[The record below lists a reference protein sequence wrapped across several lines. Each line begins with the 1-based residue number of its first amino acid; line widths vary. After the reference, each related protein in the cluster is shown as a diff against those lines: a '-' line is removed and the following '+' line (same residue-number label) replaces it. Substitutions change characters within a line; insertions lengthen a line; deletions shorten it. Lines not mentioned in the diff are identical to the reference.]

1 MIFQFGF
8 QPSQSSSGG
17 GALYE
22 VIRSWQEIGVYDV
35 ILPFLL
41 VFTLAFAIL
50 EKSKIFGS
58 EKRNINLIVGLIL
71 GLLFLQNNYLV
82 YMVQRF
88 LPNVSMMLIVFL
100 MFLLILA
107 LFGGENAAWS
117 GGALTLGF
125 IVSVVTIILSLSTDW
140 LPFGEWGLLDY
151 YNSLDP
157 GTRGFIWLIILI
169 LVVVGFVT
177 HEKKGGNDSGGFW
190 NALKDIA
197 EGTKKGSGNKGG

>member
-1 MIFQFGF
+1 MMFQFGF
-8 QPSQSSSGG
+8 QPTSG
-17 GALYE
+17 GALLD

-58 EKRNINLIVGLIL
+58 DKRNINLIVGLIL

-88 LPNVSMMLIVFL
+88 LPNVSMMLIVGL
-100 MFLLILA
+100 MFLLLFAI
-107 LFGGENAAWS
+107 FGGENREWT
-117 GGALTLGF
+117 GGSLTLGF
-125 IVSVVTIILSLSTDW
+125 IVSIAAIILALSTDL
-140 LPFGEWGLLDY
+140 LPFGEWGILDY

-169 LVVVGFVT
+169 LLVVGFVT
-177 HEKKGGNDSGGFW
+177 HEKKGKSGGGFW
-190 NALKDIA
+190 SALGELA
-197 EGTKKGSGNKGG
+197 EGTKGSGKKGD

>member
-1 MIFQFGF
+1 MMFQFGF
-8 QPSQSSSGG
+8 QPTSG
-17 GALYE
+17 GALLD

-50 EKSKIFGS
+50 EKSKIFGQD
-58 EKRNINLIVGLIL
+58 KRNINLIVGLIL

-88 LPNVSMMLIVFL
+88 LPNVSMMLIVGL
-100 MFLLILA
+100 MFLLLFAI
-107 LFGGENAAWS
+107 FGGENREWT

-125 IVSVVTIILSLSTDW
+125 IVSIVAIILALSTDL

-169 LVVVGFVT
+169 LVVIGFVT
-177 HEKKGGNDSGGFW
+177 RGEKSSGHEGGFW
-190 NALKDIA
+190 DTLKNIT
-197 EGTKKGSGNKGG
+197 EGTKGGGRPGK

>member
-1 MIFQFGF
+1 MMFQFGF
-8 QPSQSSSGG
+8 QPSGG
-17 GALYE
+17 GALLD

-58 EKRNINLIVGLIL
+58 DKRNINLIVGLIL

-100 MFLLILA
+100 MFLLIFA
-107 LFGGENAAWS
+107 IFGGESTAWS

-125 IVSVVTIILSLSTDW
+125 IVSIVTIILALSTDL
-140 LPFGEWGLLDY
+140 LPFGEWGILDY

-177 HEKKGGNDSGGFW
+177 RGEKTQGEGGFW
-190 NALKDIA
+190 SGLRDLV
-197 EGTKKGSGNKGG
+197 EGTKGGGKPGK